1 MAETH
6 SPVHPSAHDG
16 GSASGSRSVASMQ
29 EDPVEGKTDR
39 AKPVSPARYKQRTGV
54 FERLMKLVDTNAK
67 QPEKDLVQ
75 LINVDAE
82 DVY

>member
-6 SPVHPSAHDG
+6 SPVHPSTHDG
-16 GSASGSRSVASMQ
+16 VASGSRSVASMQ
-29 EDPVEGKTDR
+29 EDPVEATTDR
-39 AKPVSPARYKQRTGV
+39 AKPVSPSRYKQRTGV
-54 FERLMKLVDTNAK
+54 FERLMKLVDTDAK